1 VSGRAEFEAA
11 RGSVKESVTMLKAE
25 IRPGVFMA
33 YDDDWFGQQWLV
45 PDTVVMIHGN
55 CESSRAW
62 SCWVPHLATKYRV
75 VRLDLPGF
83 GASTAPP
90 RYGWSAGE
98 LAADILCLLDALQI
112 ERCHLIGAKYGGSV
126 CMLFASEYSHRL
138 KSLALFG
145 SPFRGSGTGNADRIR
160 AVGVRQWAAETQRTR
175 LGSTA
180 SAEQIAWWTDELMGK
195 TDKRAALGAASARI
209 DMDLEERLA
218 RIAVPTMMV
227 TTRESGLQSV
237 EAVERAARRV
247 PDARVIVL
255 PGDSFHIAAVEP
267 DLCARHA
274 LEFIDEIGARQ
285 GAASAPAATAAAVR
299 A

>member
-1 VSGRAEFEAA
+1 
-11 RGSVKESVTMLKAE
+11 MLKAE

-33 YDDDWFGQQWLV
+33 YDEDWFGKQWVV

-62 SCWVPHLATKYRV
+62 SCWVPHLATRYRV
-75 VRLDLPGF
+75 IRLDLPGF

-98 LAADILCLLDALQI
+98 IAADILCFLDAQRI

-126 CMLFASEYSHRL
+126 CMLFASEYAHRL

-160 AVGVRQWAAETQRTR
+160 AVGVRQWAAETQRAR
-175 LGSTA
+175 LGSAA
-180 SAEQIAWWTDELMGK
+180 SAEQVAWWSDELMGK

-209 DMDLEERLA
+209 DMNLEARLA
-218 RIAVPTMMV
+218 RIVVPTLIV

-237 EAVERAARRV
+237 EAVERAAKLI

-267 DLCARHA
+267 DLCAEHA
-274 LEFIDEIGARQ
+274 LRFIEEVSAREGAR
-285 GAASAPAATAAAVR
+285 AAAPAATAAAVR
-299 A
+299 T

>member
-1 VSGRAEFEAA
+1 
-11 RGSVKESVTMLKAE
+11 MLKAE

-33 YDDDWFGQQWLV
+33 YDDDWFGKQWVV
-45 PDTVVMIHGN
+45 PDGVVMIHGN